1 MLERCRWRVGI
12 QLAHV
17 RAESGAVVGSGTNI
31 TFVPDDGSFVCI
43 CLESETYVC
52 SFSSE
57 LLFSFELL
65 NLYVFSMYALFLPF
79 CSSRSSR
86 AWPRHRCLQL
96 YLGAEPE
103 GLDPYCYCMFLLLGA
118 EPEGL
123 DPYCYCFIIIRG
135 RARRARPLLLL
146 YVLLLLLLLLLFFF
160 FQWESMAAL
169 WREHGK
175 MMKFG
180 TLLGMVINSD
190 LTNFG
195 VSKTTSIAPPPVQ
208 KFNIEM
214 VITREPLS
222 LEKWNLVHLI
232 TLIILI
238 TCNSLQ

>member
-1 MLERCRWRVGI
+1 ML
-12 QLAHV
+12 
-17 RAESGAVVGSGTNI
+17 
-31 TFVPDDGSFVCI
+31 
-43 CLESETYVC
+43 C
-52 SFSSE
+52 S
-57 LLFSFELL
+57 FSFELL
-65 NLYVFSMYALFLPF
+65 FLYVFSMYALRLPF
-79 CSSRSSR
+79 CSFRYSQAR
-86 AWPRHRCLQL
+86 PRHCCLQL

-103 GLDPYCYCMFLLLGA
+103 GLDPYCYCMF
-118 EPEGL
+118 
-123 DPYCYCFIIIRG
+123 YY
-135 RARRARPLLLL
+135 
-146 YVLLLLLLLLLFFF
+146 YYYYYFFSS
-160 FQWESMAAL
+160 QWESMAAL

-195 VSKTTSIAPPPVQ
+195 VSRTTSIAPPPVQ
-208 KFNIEM
+208 IFNIEM

>member
-1 MLERCRWRVGI
+1 MFIFIWTSVLICFFY
-12 QLAHV
+12 V
-17 RAESGAVVGSGTNI
+17 RSASAV
-31 TFVPDDGSFVCI
+31 
-43 CLESETYVC
+43 
-52 SFSSE
+52 
-57 LLFSFELL
+57 LLFP
-65 NLYVFSMYALFLPF
+65 LFPG
-79 CSSRSSR
+79 S
-86 AWPRHRCLQL
+86 AP
-96 YLGAEPE
+96 A
-103 GLDPYCYCMFLLLGA
+103 LLLA
-118 EPEGL
+118 AI
-123 DPYCYCFIIIRG
+123 FRG

-146 YVLLLLLLLLLFFF
+146 YVIIIIIIILLL

-180 TLLGMVINSD
+180 TLSMVINSD

-195 VSKTTSIAPPPVQ
+195 VSRTTSIAPPPVQ
-208 KFNIEM
+208 IFNIEM

>member
-1 MLERCRWRVGI
+1 MWSEAAWTLFLLQMSDLPCAFVLN
-12 QLAHV
+12 QKPM
-17 RAESGAVVGSGTNI
+17 
-31 TFVPDDGSFVCI
+31 FVPFH
-43 CLESETYVC
+43 
-52 SFSSE
+52 
-57 LLFSFELL
+57 L
-65 NLYVFSMYALFLPF
+65 NF
-79 CSSRSSR
+79 CSVLNFWTYMFFLCTLCFCRFALPAMR
-86 AWPRHRCLQL
+86 RPTPLCFA
-96 YLGAEPE
+96 
-103 GLDPYCYCMFLLLGA
+103 GLAPALLLA
-118 EPEGL
+118 AI
-123 DPYCYCFIIIRG
+123 FIIIIIIIIII
-135 RARRARPLLLL
+135 LLL
-146 YVLLLLLLLLLFFF
+146 